1 MNENKISIL
10 REIIVTQMNHWAFY
24 PLMLIL
30 FSMSDTAN
38 PALHEALLWLAAGL
52 LPLIFCF
59 FREKI
64 NKFSL
69 LAAAHVLA
77 VIAVNILFSQSGYAN
92 VYVFAAIC
100 YVVYSF
106 VIRFK
111 GADFQDVSMPLTA
124 AVGISA
130 VSLFFLKYIWQG
142 VSFETPVII
151 AFISVFGLSMLNIYL
166 ERYINFLAVNKS
178 SSGHIPTGEIFRS
191 GLFMAVLCVLL
202 MMTVLLLTS
211 GIGWLKAI
219 LNIVKTA
226 AAALLKFLLSLI
238 KSDTGNVYLEDSP
251 KAVTNSDFFTAEES
265 SEPALIWEI
274 LTAAAFIAVAIA
286 LIYLLIKGIKRLYAY
301 IRERMAYLSPK
312 TDADK
317 LIEVNDIREKCSEA
331 DSPKSRLSLKKLLFE
346 RLSPSEKIRQLYRKN
361 ILRYNESDISP
372 ELLTADEWGERMN
385 IPEMSAIYDRTR
397 YSDMEISSEDVKMFR
412 KSFNSVKS

>member
-1 MNENKISIL
+1 
-10 REIIVTQMNHWAFY
+10 
-24 PLMLIL
+24 
-30 FSMSDTAN
+30 
-38 PALHEALLWLAAGL
+38 
-52 LPLIFCF
+52 
-59 FREKI
+59 
-64 NKFSL
+64 
-69 LAAAHVLA
+69 
-77 VIAVNILFSQSGYAN
+77 
-92 VYVFAAIC
+92 
-100 YVVYSF
+100 
-106 VIRFK
+106 
-111 GADFQDVSMPLTA
+111 
-124 AVGISA
+124 
-130 VSLFFLKYIWQG
+130 
-142 VSFETPVII
+142 
-151 AFISVFGLSMLNIYL
+151 
-166 ERYINFLAVNKS
+166 
-178 SSGHIPTGEIFRS
+178 
-191 GLFMAVLCVLL
+191 MAVLCVLL

-251 KAVTNSDFFTAEES
+251 QAVTNSDFFTAEES
-265 SEPALIWEI
+265 SKPALIWEI

-397 YSDMEISSEDVKMFR
+397 YSDMEISLEDVKMFR